1 MKLLDSIAAAMP
13 AGKALFGLVVGAIT
27 IFGAGFGVAFGFGE
41 TAANIKL
48 VPVLVATQ
56 ETMQERMTT
65 FQVRLDNA
73 DVARGRIL
81 CLVRL
86 TVTGETI
93 LAIEI
98 DERCPL

>member
-1 MKLLDSIAAAMP
+1 MKFLEQIAAAVP
-13 AGKALFGLVVGAIT
+13 VGKALFWIVAGAIT
-27 IFGAGFGVAFGFGE
+27 SFGAGFGMAFGFGE

-56 ETMQERMTT
+56 TAMEGRMTT

-73 DVARGRIL
+73 DVARDRIM

-86 TVTGETI
+86 TVTGEI
-93 LAIEI
+93 VPAVEI